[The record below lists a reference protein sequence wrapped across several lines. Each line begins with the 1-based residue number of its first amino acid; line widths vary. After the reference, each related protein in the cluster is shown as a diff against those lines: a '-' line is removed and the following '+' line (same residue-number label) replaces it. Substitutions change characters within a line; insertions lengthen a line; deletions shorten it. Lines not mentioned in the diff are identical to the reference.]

1 MFVEKKCQS
10 EENPV
15 KLHASNGIT
24 FISKSQIKKGQD
36 LLDKYK
42 VLVGILGAEH
52 ALEPDKDGKFR
63 IITSSLKVIGP
74 QEACTHSYF
83 TIGKFENLEEAQNL
97 YNYLKTKFAR
107 FLILLAMTSTHL
119 SRNVLLFLPRQNFN
133 SAWTD
138 QKLYKKYGF
147 TSDEINLIEETIKE
161 MK

>member
-1 MFVEKKCQS
+1 M
-10 EENPV
+10 
-15 KLHASNGIT
+15 
-24 FISKSQIKKGQD
+24 
-36 LLDKYK
+36 LDKYK

-83 TIGKFENLEEAQNL
+83 TIGEFENLEEAQNL